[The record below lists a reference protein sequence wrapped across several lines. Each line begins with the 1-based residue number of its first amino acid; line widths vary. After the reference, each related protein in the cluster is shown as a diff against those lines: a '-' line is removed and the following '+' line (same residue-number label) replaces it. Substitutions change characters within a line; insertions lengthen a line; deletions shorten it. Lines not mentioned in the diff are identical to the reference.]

1 MLSDL
6 TLVVSSSYAPSQAD
20 VAIFKALSQ
29 APYVNVARWYQ
40 HIKSF
45 EAEFANLPGSSSA
58 GETFLSGSGSGAAAA
73 SAPAAKEAEDDEEV
87 DLFGDDEEEDAE
99 AERIKAER
107 VAAYNAKK
115 ANKPKTTAKVR
126 LLPMSSWPLL
136 TIFVFSLSL
145 RSRSSP
151 GTMRPT

>member
-45 EAEFANLPGSSSA
+45 EAEFANLLGSSSA
-58 GETFLSGSGSGAAAA
+58 GESFLSGSGAAAS

-126 LLPMSSWPLL
+126 LLPMTSWPLL
-136 TIFVFSLSL
+136 TTFVFSLSL